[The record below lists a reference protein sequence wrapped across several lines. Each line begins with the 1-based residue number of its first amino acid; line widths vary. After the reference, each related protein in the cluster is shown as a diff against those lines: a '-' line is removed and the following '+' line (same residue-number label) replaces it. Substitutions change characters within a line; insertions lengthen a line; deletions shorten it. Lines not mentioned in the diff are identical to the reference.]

1 MPPYILNVADT
12 QLGYLH
18 GIRIHEGKSV
28 KRNNETVDCLRLQMV
43 ILCSKQVS
51 TRCENQYAHNADLT
65 IH

>member
-1 MPPYILNVADT
+1 MPPTYLTLPIRSR
-12 QLGYLH
+12 GYLH